1 MPKVKF
7 ADYNVDRMRQYVDV
21 MFAPSVQDCKQFYP
35 TLDGEFNLY
44 SMRDLYRTFTAVCRV
59 PGTDRFVD
67 LHRDG
72 IINGSTEHIEHIKSI
87 TLVDTEGGRGLFAGT
102 PAATAQAQP
111 SAKQSAL
118 SLRREQNWDIACES
132 LLGRRLRR
140 RPESDRDDRA
150 SVDFAAAALLSVALA
165 PSGIGNVVRVDNFE
179 ELAAPHDASGDFQL
193 TCTRCGEVRDVTF
206 DMHTLWVNSRRK
218 FSCRHGS
225 YACQ

>member
-1 MPKVKF
+1 
-7 ADYNVDRMRQYVDV
+7 MRQYVYV
-21 MFAPSVQDCKQFYP
+21 MFAPSVQDCRQFYP
-35 TLDGEFNLY
+35 TLDDKFNLY
-44 SMRDLYRTFTAVCRV
+44 LMRDLYRTFTAVCRV

-72 IINGSTEHIEHIKSI
+72 IINGSTEHIEYIKSI
-87 TLVDTEGGRGLFAGT
+87 TLVDTEGGRGLLAGT

-150 SVDFAAAALLSVALA
+150 AVDFAAEALPSVAPV
-165 PSGIGNVVRVDNFE
+165 PSGSGDSVGVDDLE

-193 TCTRCGEVRDVTF
+193 ICTRCGEVWDVTF
-206 DMHTLWVNSRRK
+206 DMYNLWTNSQHK

>member
-1 MPKVKF
+1 
-7 ADYNVDRMRQYVDV
+7 
-21 MFAPSVQDCKQFYP
+21 
-35 TLDGEFNLY
+35 
-44 SMRDLYRTFTAVCRV
+44 MRDLYRTFTAVCRV

-72 IINGSTEHIEHIKSI
+72 IINGSTEHIEYIKSI
-87 TLVDTEGGRGLFAGT
+87 ALVATEGGRGLLAGT

-118 SLRREQNWDIACES
+118 PLRREQNWDIACES

-150 SVDFAAAALLSVALA
+150 AVDFAAEAL
-165 PSGIGNVVRVDNFE
+165 PSGAPVPSGSGDNVGVDDLE
-179 ELAAPHDASGDFQL
+179 ELAALQDTSGDFQL

-206 DMHTLWVNSRRK
+206 NMHNLWVNSRRK